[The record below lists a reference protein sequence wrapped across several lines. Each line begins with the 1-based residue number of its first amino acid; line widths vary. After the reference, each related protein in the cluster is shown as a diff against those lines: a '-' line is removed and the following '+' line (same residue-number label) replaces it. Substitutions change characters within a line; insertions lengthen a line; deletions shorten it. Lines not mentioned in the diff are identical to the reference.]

1 MNTYIYAGNS
11 ALLVVKDNDL
21 PFLRLVASS
30 RIGLSPVLST
40 LVSSTLVA
48 LF

>member
-21 PFLRLVASS
+21 NYEKNRHNECCDKC
-30 RIGLSPVLST
+30 SPST
-40 LVSSTLVA
+40 C
-48 LF
+48 